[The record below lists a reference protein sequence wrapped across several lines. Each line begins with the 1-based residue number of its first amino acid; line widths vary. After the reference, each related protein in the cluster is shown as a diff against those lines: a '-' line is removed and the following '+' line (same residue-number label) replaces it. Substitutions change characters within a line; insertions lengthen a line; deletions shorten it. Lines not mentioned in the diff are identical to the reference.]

1 MMMTYDDETEI
12 VAAQTKLAYLVVM
25 MAGSSLRP
33 QIYIKTKT
41 KTKDYN
47 VLTNCLILTA
57 WDLHVC

>member
-33 QIYIKTKT
+33 QIYTKT

-47 VLTNCLILTA
+47 VLTNCHILTA